1 MRLAFETEFIDTYE
15 IEETIDSLKYYDC
28 TNSREIKKLIFD
40 TIKTVHAIGPK
51 LFGEPNNDLMIYYGR
66 SSDDPNGVKQRLKS
80 SFRNRNLRFSTLLAI
95 TNTKEISKIERDI
108 IKIFKFID
116 SHDALCV
123 KELQNI
129 SSGSNGPL
137 PNSKYSVL
145 YLTFGFSRPVNVGKL
160 TNFGIETVFNEIID
174 DDVLLDLDEKSI
186 KEILGLTRLHSK
198 RENLIWH
205 PDHEDI

>member
-28 TNSREIKKLIFD
+28 SYSRETKKLIFD

-66 SSDDPNGVKQRLKS
+66 SSDDPLRVKQRLKN
-80 SFRNRNLRFSTLLAI
+80 SFHYRNLRFSTLLGV
-95 TNTKEISKIERDI
+95 TNTTDISDIERDI
-108 IKIFKFID
+108 IRLFKFID
-116 SHDALCV
+116 NHDALCI
-123 KELQNI
+123 KELKNI

-137 PNSKYSVL
+137 PNSRYSVL

-160 TNFGIETVFNEIID
+160 TNYGIETVLNEINE
-174 DDVLLDLDEKSI
+174 DDVLGDLTKKSI
-186 KEILGLTRLHSK
+186 KEILELTRRHSI